1 MEGLIMAQARELE
14 KIREVNMKLIRA
26 VDRIC
31 REHGI
36 SYFLFAGTLLGAV
49 REQDFIPWDDDVDI
63 CFVRSEY
70 EKFLKIAPDALP
82 EGMELV
88 LPGQTRAFYDMIAK
102 LNYRESR
109 LHNPT
114 EEDAFYE
121 DKYCHI
127 ALDLYVMDQTYSNKA
142 LRSFHIFRL
151 KMLYGM
157 LMSKRYRLEWK
168 KYSGMEA
175 LQVRVLTLLGKPFSV
190 KRMVRWYD
198 RVSTEVERSKKVSL
212 SGQPALNSNS
222 FIPKIGVEYQKDW
235 FTETVEGSFH
245 GEHYPLPAGYDGY
258 LSHRYGDYMKPSRQK
273 GDIVHL
279 KKGELMIDGEMI

>member
-1 MEGLIMAQARELE
+1 MARKEELE

-26 VDRIC
+26 VDVIC
-31 REHGI
+31 KKHGI

-70 EKFLKIAPDALP
+70 ERFIEVAPAELP
-82 EGMELV
+82 AEMELV
-88 LPGQTRAFYDMIAK
+88 LPGQTKAFYDMIAK
-102 LNYRESR
+102 LNYKESR
-109 LHNPT
+109 LHNPC

-127 ALDLYVMDQTYSNKA
+127 ALDLYIMDQTYSGKMSRD
-142 LRSFHIFRL
+142 LHIFRL

-157 LMSKRYRLEWK
+157 LMSKRYSLDWDKYSRLE
-168 KYSGMEA
+168 Y
-175 LQVRVLTLLGKPFSV
+175 LQVKVLCLMGKPFST

-198 RVSTEVERSKKVSL
+198 RIATEVERSKRKTL

-222 FIPKIGVEYQKDW
+222 FIPKIGVRYEKDW
-235 FTETVEGSFH
+235 FTETVEGTFH
-245 GEHYPLPAGYDGY
+245 GEHYPLPAGYHEY

-279 KKGELMIDGEMI
+279 KKGELMIDGKLI